1 MRSSGEAD
9 PSVTSLLFAE
19 GNHAFLR
26 LFVIPLLLYVVWV
39 LETYL
44 LEGSIGLFSHFRP
57 LPFVLYA
64 VFANCIMGIILPV
77 LLLRSA
83 FRSGAV
89 NMFQIGFRSLRRTV
103 LFSSLTALSGYL
115 YLVTFTPFGTRRTA
129 LVGMFL
135 FILPLA
141 VAEVV
146 TCWVLVGT
154 HVQAYLRKGGAA
166 ASITVG
172 VVVTAFLF
180 AISFAAHSPPLN
192 QSDFLLTTGII
203 GAAAALF
210 FFAVRDVY
218 ASVIF
223 VACATLP
230 VMLSAVDPV
239 IAAQSVP
246 SVYGAAALSL
256 ASLVCCH
263 LYLFWNFRTIRIPM
277 QTSGLP

>member
-9 PSVTSLLFAE
+9 HSVNRLLFAQS
-19 GNHAFLR
+19 NHAFLK
-26 LFVIPLLLYVVWV
+26 LVVIPLLLYVVWV

-44 LEGSIGLFSHFRP
+44 LEGSIGLFSHFQP
-57 LPFVLYA
+57 LPFVLYV
-64 VFANCIMGIILPV
+64 VFANCILGIILPV

-103 LFSSLTALSGYL
+103 LFSVLTALSGYL
-115 YLVTFTPFGTRRTA
+115 YLVTFTPFGTRRSA
-129 LVGMFL
+129 LFGMFL

-154 HVQAYLRKGGAA
+154 HVQAYLRKGSTA
-166 ASITVG
+166 ASITLG
-172 VVVTAFLF
+172 VVLTAFLF
-180 AISFAAHSPPLN
+180 GISFAAHSSPLS
-192 QSDFLLTTGII
+192 QPDVLFSTGII

-210 FFAVRDVY
+210 FLAVRDVY

-230 VMLSAVDPV
+230 VMLPAVDPI
-239 IAAQSVP
+239 IAVQP
-246 SVYGAAALSL
+246 ILSVYGAAALSF
-256 ASLVCCH
+256 ASLICCH
-263 LYLFWNFRTIRIPM
+263 LYLFWNFRTIRIPL

>member
-1 MRSSGEAD
+1 MRSAGEAD
-9 PSVTSLLFAE
+9 PSVGKLLFAE
-19 GNHAFLR
+19 SNHAFLR
-26 LFVIPLLLYVVWV
+26 LFVIPLLLYFVWV

-44 LEGSIGLFSHFRP
+44 LEGSIGLFSHFQP
-57 LPFVLYA
+57 LQFVLYA
-64 VFANCIMGIILPV
+64 VFANCIMGIMVPV
-77 LLLRSA
+77 LFLRSA

-103 LFSSLTALSGYL
+103 LFSALTALSGYL
-115 YLVTFTPFGTRRTA
+115 FLVTFTPFGTRHTS
-129 LVGMFL
+129 LFDMFL

-141 VAEVV
+141 VAEVM

-154 HVQAYLRKGGAA
+154 HVQAYLRKGGSA
-166 ASITVG
+166 ASITLG

-180 AISFAAHSPPLN
+180 MISFAAHSPPLN
-192 QSDFLLTTGII
+192 QPDVLLTSGVI

-230 VMLSAVDPV
+230 VMLPAVDPV
-239 IAAQSVP
+239 VAAQSVP

-263 LYLFWNFRTIRIPM
+263 VYLYANFRTIRIPVH
-277 QTSGLP
+277 TSGPP